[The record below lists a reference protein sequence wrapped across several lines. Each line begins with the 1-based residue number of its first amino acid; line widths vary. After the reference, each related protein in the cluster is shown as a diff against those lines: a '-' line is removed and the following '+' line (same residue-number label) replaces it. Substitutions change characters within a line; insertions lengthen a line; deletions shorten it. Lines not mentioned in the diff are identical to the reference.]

1 MFSSREGGHG
11 AVHGR
16 ERWAQWKSESKD
28 CVCPSFRFHTQRD
41 GSDGGEQLPERP
53 NPVEIGLIK
62 AYQRHIQDHGSSDV
76 KIVPFNA

>member
-1 MFSSREGGHG
+1 MLFM
-11 AVHGR
+11 V
-16 ERWAQWKSESKD
+16 ERARHTRSQKD
-28 CVCPSFRFHTQRD
+28 SVCPSFRFRTQRD
-41 GSDGGEQLPERP
+41 GSDGAEQLAERP

>member
-1 MFSSREGGHG
+1 MLFM
-11 AVHGR
+11 V
-16 ERWAQWKSESKD
+16 ERARHTGSQKD
-28 CVCPSFRFHTQRD
+28 SVCPSFRFRTQRD
-41 GSDGGEQLPERP
+41 GSDGAEQLAKRP

>member
-1 MFSSREGGHG
+1 M
-11 AVHGR
+11 V
-16 ERWAQWKSESKD
+16 ERARHTGSQKD
-28 CVCPSFRFHTQRD
+28 SVCPSFRFRTQRY
-41 GSDGGEQLPERP
+41 GSDGAEQLAERP